1 MIFFGNKN
9 DPGGFKRIQRE
20 IEAAHR
26 DYYVSKVNVK
36 ALVTLLIEHFNSK
49 MRSIYDMPTVQ
60 QFCYQFPAALEVI
73 VASAVLPRDT
83 RIMTILMG
91 CLSLKRFTRFP
102 AL

>member
-1 MIFFGNKN
+1 MTC
-9 DPGGFKRIQRE
+9 QQ
-20 IEAAHR
+20 
-26 DYYVSKVNVK
+26 
-36 ALVTLLIEHFNSK
+36 FNSFAINFLLPEK
-49 MRSIYDMPTVQ
+49 KLSK
-60 QFCYQFPAALEVI
+60 ESVI